1 MLYLS
6 IQPAEPY
13 FLWQLEIQL
22 QNFREIGINPI
33 DVHIVLG
40 YSLGNDR
47 PNIFDHL
54 EQENY
59 GNFFYYPYDFSENHY
74 LSSIRPVLLQRHF
87 EKFPEL
93 YDETIF
99 YHDSDIIFRER
110 IDEMKFQTDKIWYL
124 SDTRSYLS
132 ADYLLKFGDKFFA
145 DLCALVGISP
155 MLVLNNNQHTGGAQY
170 ILKNVDVSFWNDVYV
185 DGEKIFNFINNY
197 NISAL
202 KNTKVQA
209 WCADM
214 WAILWNAWK
223 RGIHTRLDQELDFCW
238 PKEHISRWYSTKILH
253 NSGVSYRDRREYFCK
268 SLYMNRSP
276 YYIDFS
282 KIDPKSCSSIV
293 VSKIRQLQKF
303 QHAIEL
309 KDLTVIFH
317 EKDLESR
324 YLVNYLRYI
333 FKNFKVKV
341 ILLKSAPSLCDYTHM
356 LLEFAD
362 LQVVEVGN
370 VSKVITEY
378 VSTKIF
384 LYIDARIFV
393 LASGILKAYNYVA
406 ANQRS
411 FARPYDR
418 VDDFDKINR
427 EDFIN
432 LLEINISSS
441 DGEGVKMKYSAEC
454 FMMTKALY
462 VNCGGENL
470 GWNYYLNNGFNLERE
485 SRIRI
490 LGHDIHFVDEPSYI
504 KSLEKDDP
512 RYSGKIVSNRIKYYE
527 RLKNGSKSKLLK
539 DLRILNYSEEIKKA
553 NTSYSFGKDQ
563 ISINIFNIERGSS
576 SASDTLKEF
585 TDRDEYKINLYTEYR
600 INGNRQLWE
609 ILVVA
614 IKKHDFLKQPFFIM
628 SDEHMCFTK
637 NYQKALLFEILKE
650 ISFFNLDY
658 VNAGSTGGF
667 RDVRRLSDHLIWVD
681 KCLSIQMIILSKDF
695 CSKILD
701 CPFVEGKSIDE
712 QLSEL
717 TELKCVTWPFLSMSK
732 KTKLSKEDQSS
743 SYPSEET
750 IDFINAENYIEYE
763 LNHNSLRNRNTREF

>member
-6 IQPAEPY
+6 VQPAEPY

-22 QNFREIGINPI
+22 QNFREIGLNPI
-33 DVHIVLG
+33 DIHIVLG

-59 GNFFYYPYDFSENHY
+59 GNFFYYPYDFSENYY

-87 EKFPEL
+87 EQFPEL
-93 YDETIF
+93 YDKTIF

-110 IDEMKFQTDKIWYL
+110 IDEMKFQKDKIWYL

-155 MLVLNNNQHTGGAQY
+155 MLVLNNNQYTGGAQY

-185 DGEKIFNFINNY
+185 DGEKIFKFINNY
-197 NISAL
+197 NKSGQ

-238 PKEHISRWYSTKILH
+238 PKEHISRWHSTKILH
-253 NSGVSYRDRREYFCK
+253 NSGVSYRDRRGYFCK
-268 SLYMNRSP
+268 SLYMDNSP

-282 KIDPKSCSSIV
+282 KIDPKSCSSII
-293 VSKIRQLQKF
+293 VSKIKQVQRF
-303 QHAIEL
+303 QNTIEL

-317 EKDLESR
+317 EKDLEWR

-341 ILLKSAPSLCDYTHM
+341 IILKSAPSLCDYTDM
-356 LLEFAD
+356 LLEFVD
-362 LQVVEVGN
+362 LQVVEVGH

-378 VSTKIF
+378 VSTKIL

-393 LASGILKAYNYVA
+393 MTSGILKAYNYVV

-411 FARPYDR
+411 FVRPYDC
-418 VDDFDKINR
+418 VDDFDKIKR

-432 LLEINISSS
+432 LLEINIASS
-441 DGEGVKMKYSAEC
+441 DGEGVKRKYSAEC

-462 VNCGGENL
+462 LNCGGENL
-470 GWNYYLNNGFNLERE
+470 DWNYYLNNGFNLERE
-485 SRIRI
+485 SRIRL
-490 LGHDIHFVDEPSYI
+490 LGHDIHFVDETSYI

-512 RYSGKIVSNRIKYYE
+512 RYSGEIGSNRIKYYE
-527 RLKNGSKSKLLK
+527 RIKNGSKSKLLK
-539 DLRILNYSEEIKKA
+539 DLRILNYSEKIKKA

-563 ISINIFNIERGSS
+563 ISINIFNIERRSCTNG
-576 SASDTLKEF
+576 DVLKEF
-585 TDRDEYKINLYTEYR
+585 ADKDDYKLNRYTEYR
-600 INGNRQLWE
+600 IDGNRQLWE

-628 SDEHMCFTK
+628 SDENMCFTK
-637 NYQKALLFEILKE
+637 SYRKALLFEVLKE
-650 ISFFNLDY
+650 MLIFDLDY
-658 VNAGSTGGF
+658 VNTGSRGGF
-667 RDVRRLSDHLIWVD
+667 RDVRRLSEHLIWVD
-681 KCLSIQMIILSKDF
+681 KCLLVQMVILSKDF
-695 CSKILD
+695 CNKILD
-701 CPFVEGKSIDE
+701 HPFVEDKSIDE
-712 QLSEL
+712 QLSEM
-717 TELKCVTWPFLSMSK
+717 TELKCVTWPFLSMSQNNEH
-732 KTKLSKEDQSS
+732 SKEDQDNY
-743 SYPSEET
+743 YPDEKT
-750 IDFINAENYIEYE
+750 MDFINAENYISYE
-763 LNHNSLRNRNTREF
+763 IGNH